1 MYICTYIYI
10 YIYAYIYTHTPN
22 QAKAGL
28 NMDHTQIYGRFAVRT
43 MTCDFPTH
51 THLHTDKRKHT

>member
-51 THLHTDKRKHT
+51 THLHTDR